1 MLVYTLGNIAEVRIS
16 YLHHGVFLLF
26 EIEFSA
32 CLRDF
37 LQLDILREEEVIH
50 GLSILL
56 HDLLLLVDV
65 LVEIAFAFVWYRLR
79 IALLKVWQLYLIII
93 IGDVPVKLFLVF
105 IQLRTQ
111 IKFVLLIL
119 KLQFTS

>member
-16 YLHHGVFLLF
+16 YLHHGVLLLL

-56 HDLLLLVDV
+56 HDLLLPVDV
-65 LVEIAFAFVWYRLR
+65 LVEIALAFVRYRLR
-79 IALLKVWQLYLIII
+79 IALLKVWQLYFIII
-93 IGDVPVKLFLVF
+93 IRDMPVKLFLVF